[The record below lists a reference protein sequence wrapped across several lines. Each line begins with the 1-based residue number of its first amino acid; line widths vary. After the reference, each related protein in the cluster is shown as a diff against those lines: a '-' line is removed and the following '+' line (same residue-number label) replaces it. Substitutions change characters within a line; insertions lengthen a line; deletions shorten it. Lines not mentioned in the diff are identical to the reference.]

1 LCPTY
6 FHWTSSTQPPW
17 IIDGRGRAQR
27 CFYVGALSQRRFYAR
42 SHRDVFTCA
51 CSHRYTFTWAL
62 PYRWL
67 HACSLTDAYLRA
79 LAGSLLCT
87 FTKCDARAHSALG
100 DLWQRS
106 GAASPCRRPCMAGAA
121 QAELREGGGG
131 PESPSANPKA
141 SGLSLGKRCSTPG
154 QRFERVGGTRRMC

>member
-87 FTKCDARAHSALG
+87 FTKCDAHSQNVTLARTAPLETFGSEAGPRLPAGGRVWREPPRRSSGKAEEALRAPA
-100 DLWQRS
+100 R
-106 GAASPCRRPCMAGAA
+106 
-121 QAELREGGGG
+121 
-131 PESPSANPKA
+131 
-141 SGLSLGKRCSTPG
+141 
-154 QRFERVGGTRRMC
+154 TRRLQA